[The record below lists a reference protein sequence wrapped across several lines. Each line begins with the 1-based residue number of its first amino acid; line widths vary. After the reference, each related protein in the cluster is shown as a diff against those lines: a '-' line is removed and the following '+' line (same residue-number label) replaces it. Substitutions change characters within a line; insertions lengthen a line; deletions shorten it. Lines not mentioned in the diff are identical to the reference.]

1 MRTRSTLLSTVSP
14 ASSSDKDVTGVRG
27 MAGRSFQILSTRF
40 SFSHTNSMDF
50 APSFFANNSPDVAER
65 SVASTP
71 TRLFSGSDDVI
82 QSYLA
87 VNE

>member
-1 MRTRSTLLSTVSP
+1 
-14 ASSSDKDVTGVRG
+14 
-27 MAGRSFQILSTRF
+27 
-40 SFSHTNSMDF
+40 MDF

-71 TRLFSGSDDVI
+71 TRLFSGRDDVI

>member
-1 MRTRSTLLSTVSP
+1 
-14 ASSSDKDVTGVRG
+14 